1 MKSYADAHCDTVVK
15 AMEAGENMLEFSGQL
30 NLEKLAAYGSVVQ
43 IFAIWLEPKY
53 YSIAMRQTVKYLDYY
68 LEQMER
74 YKDRVGMVKR
84 FSDILENKKQ
94 GRLSAILSLEGGEA
108 LEGEIAAL
116 RMYHRLGVRLMTL
129 TWNHRNA
136 LADGVAERGTG
147 GGLTT
152 FGKAVV
158 KEMEQL
164 GMLVDVSHANERTFW
179 DIMAHPSARVIAT
192 HSNARALC
200 DHPRNLWDDQI
211 IAIAKRGGII
221 GMNSAPAFVHE
232 RPEKRDIPHLVA
244 HMHYIKQLAGIE
256 ALALGLDYMD
266 FYEGCEELH
275 TKNLEDCS
283 KSQRLIEGMLTR
295 NFSEEEVRLI
305 ASENALRKLKEVL

>member
-1 MKSYADAHCDTVVK
+1 
-15 AMEAGENMLEFSGQL
+15 MLERG
-30 NLEKLAAYGSVVQ
+30 NLLATG
-43 IFAIWLEPKY
+43 
-53 YSIAMRQTVKYLDYY
+53 VKGNPEHGLHP
-68 LEQMER
+68 LGE
-74 YKDRVGMVKR
+74 
-84 FSDILENKKQ
+84 
-94 GRLSAILSLEGGEA
+94 EA
-108 LEGEIAAL
+108 LQAMIDC
-116 RMYHRLGVRLMTL
+116 
-129 TWNHRNA
+129 N
-136 LADGVAERGTG
+136 
-147 GGLTT
+147 
-152 FGKAVV
+152 
-158 KEMEQL
+158 
-164 GMLVDVSHANERTFW
+164 MLVDVSHANERTFW

-232 RPEKRDIPHLVA
+232 RPDKRDIPHLVA

-283 KSQRLIEGMLTR
+283 KSQRLIEGMLSR

>member
-1 MKSYADAHCDTVVK
+1 MKLFDLHADIGYDVMQKKHT
-15 AMEAGENMLEFSGQL
+15 E
-30 NLEKLAAYGSVVQ
+30 
-43 IFAIWLEPKY
+43 
-53 YSIAMRQTVKYLDYY
+53 T
-68 LEQMER
+68 
-74 YKDRVGMVKR
+74 
-84 FSDILENKKQ
+84 DILNRFHLQKF
-94 GRLSAILSLEGGEA
+94 
-108 LEGEIAAL
+108 LEGEVSYIGMASFFEGSETWDYMQDMVLSLKKEIEHCEMIDLVLCGEDLTENGHIKAIL
-116 RMYHRLGVRLMTL
+116 TVEGMCGIKEHAREKIEWLYAQGVRIASFC
-129 TWNHRNA
+129 WNEENLLATGVKGNPEHGLHPLGKEA
-136 LADGVAERGTG
+136 LQAMIDCN
-147 GGLTT
+147 
-152 FGKAVV
+152 
-158 KEMEQL
+158 
-164 GMLVDVSHANERTFW
+164 MLVDVSHANERTFW

-244 HMHYIKQLAGIE
+244 HMHYIKQQAGIE

-283 KSQRLIEGMLTR
+283 KSQRLIEEMLTR

>member
-1 MKSYADAHCDTVVK
+1 MKLFDLHADIGYDVMQKKHT
-15 AMEAGENMLEFSGQL
+15 E
-30 NLEKLAAYGSVVQ
+30 
-43 IFAIWLEPKY
+43 
-53 YSIAMRQTVKYLDYY
+53 T
-68 LEQMER
+68 
-74 YKDRVGMVKR
+74 
-84 FSDILENKKQ
+84 DILNRFHLQKF
-94 GRLSAILSLEGGEA
+94 
-108 LEGEIAAL
+108 LEGEVSYIGMASFFEGSETWDYMQDMVLSLKKEIEHCEMIDLVLCGEDLTENGHIKANTDC
-116 RMYHRLGVRLMTL
+116 GGNVRYQGAMPEK
-129 TWNHRNA
+129 NR
-136 LADGVAERGTG
+136 VAVCAGCTHCLLLLERGKSAATG
-147 GGLTT
+147 VKGNPEHGLHP
-152 FGKAVV
+152 
-158 KEMEQL
+158 L
-164 GMLVDVSHANERTFW
+164 GEEALQAMIDCNMLVDVSHANERTFW